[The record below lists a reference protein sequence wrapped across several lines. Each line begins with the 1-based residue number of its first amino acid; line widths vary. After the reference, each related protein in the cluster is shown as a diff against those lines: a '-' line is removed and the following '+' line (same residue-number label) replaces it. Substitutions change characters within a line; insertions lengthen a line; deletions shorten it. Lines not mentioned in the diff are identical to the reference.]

1 MCDLSFTV
9 LRCKVRYS
17 RCRKVKVHDLSPPGD
32 DDEMLGESAVTVFV
46 GKVQIGEVRE
56 ALSLDGGVVR
66 TGERG
71 LHDGGL

>member
-1 MCDLSFTV
+1 
-9 LRCKVRYS
+9 
-17 RCRKVKVHDLSPPGD
+17 
-32 DDEMLGESAVTVFV
+32 MLGESAVTVFV